1 MAPFLSNIPTNTQD
15 FGTQLKRLTAY
26 QELGGLNNEYNEVIA
41 NSAWWLAHLP
51 DVVEAVFGD
60 AGVHQAFIAA
70 FRDRGVSEGTHPFVT
85 IDRSDWH
92 NPIKHPKAS
101 KTAAP

>member
-92 NPIKHPKAS
+92 NPIKG
-101 KTAAP
+101 